1 MCVCGKTASC
11 ASLQVSPLHHLI
23 KGAEKQ
29 KKQQENNHQ
38 ELKYQQ
44 LSGPSLQLQTDLIK
58 IENQQNELHKKQSH
72 IKLLSFTLCFL
83 YIVAIGSTSQ
93 NKVYRTLYP

>member
-1 MCVCGKTASC
+1 
-11 ASLQVSPLHHLI
+11 LHHLI

-44 LSGPSLQLQTDLIK
+44 LSGSSLQFQTDLIK
-58 IENQQNELHKKQSH
+58 
-72 IKLLSFTLCFL
+72 
-83 YIVAIGSTSQ
+83 
-93 NKVYRTLYP
+93 NKESAKRIT

>member
-1 MCVCGKTASC
+1 MYAYAQSRALVCVCGKTASC

-44 LSGPSLQLQTDLIK
+44 PSGSSLQFQTDLIK
-58 IENQQNELHKKQSH
+58 
-72 IKLLSFTLCFL
+72 
-83 YIVAIGSTSQ
+83 
-93 NKVYRTLYP
+93 NKESAKRIT

>member
-1 MCVCGKTASC
+1 MYAYAQSRARVCVCGKDCKLCKFASF
-11 ASLQVSPLHHLI
+11 PLHHLI

-44 LSGPSLQLQTDLIK
+44 LSGSSLQLQTDLIK
-58 IENQQNELHKKQSH
+58 NGESAKRI
-72 IKLLSFTLCFL
+72 T
-83 YIVAIGSTSQ
+83 
-93 NKVYRTLYP
+93 

>member
-1 MCVCGKTASC
+1 MYAYAQSRAIVCVCVWKDCKLCKFASF
-11 ASLQVSPLHHLI
+11 PLHHLI

-58 IENQQNELHKKQSH
+58 IENQQNELHKNNH
-72 IKLLSFTLCFL
+72 T
-83 YIVAIGSTSQ
+83 
-93 NKVYRTLYP
+93 